1 MSRQPQCARCFV
13 NFQPDVTVSGW
24 QADVLSPASSMTHRA
39 SQTRMSVLD
48 QPSELLCRTRCW
60 YSLLHVY
67 LRHRRF
73 HFSFFLNFHQKGEA
87 KHEKSK
93 LKWTAERSTPSLGSG
108 SGWWNYAGSSFL
120 CLMHY
125 VEETKRKRKEKR
137 WMRGKT
143 SPNSSLTFVAL
154 VMAERRSRGWKMLFA
169 SRRLISLPQTTINP
183 GRLWLISRG
192 QRENKWQMGSG
203 WVRYLSCAGSTP
215 EASSLRRRLQVSVG
229 LGPADGSWPRP
240 RFVGD

>member
-1 MSRQPQCARCFV
+1 MWAGSHSV
-13 NFQPDVTVSGW
+13 LDVLWFSTWCHSLSGW
-24 QADVLSPASSMTHRA
+24 QADVLSPASSMTHCA
-39 SQTRMSVLD
+39 SQKRMSLPD
-48 QPSELLCRTRCW
+48 QLSELLCGTRCW

-73 HFSFFLNFHQKGEA
+73 HFSFFFFKV
-87 KHEKSK
+87 S
-93 LKWTAERSTPSLGSG
+93 P
-108 SGWWNYAGSSFL
+108 
-120 CLMHY
+120 
-125 VEETKRKRKEKR
+125 KR
-137 WMRGKT
+137 WSQTWEVYTEVNCREVDAFAWIRRRLMKLRRHWFSMPYTLCGRKT

-183 GRLWLISRG
+183 GSLWLISRG